1 MKPFFLASLTIGVL
15 CAPVAFAAQTAA
27 PAAPAAPIRDVAGYT
42 FAVVA
47 RGDGSVVWWGRAP
60 GGEVAVPTPFA
71 LPGPA
76 QRVAVG
82 ASSAYALLED
92 GTVVAW
98 GDNDEGQLGNGPS
111 GSNRPLGTYPKSSV
125 TPVRVTDLADIIA
138 IKAGRKHAIALRKDG
153 TVWAWGVRD
162 DGAVGD
168 GDAKP
173 AGSLRVVS
181 ATAPVAVRGL
191 TGVTQIA
198 AGPTHNL
205 ALTREGKIFSWGSNS
220 TGELGVG
227 TRVTGWTP
235 AEVIGLTNVVAIAAG
250 SGQNTY
256 GVSAAVRSDGTLWV
270 WGSGSS
276 AQMGNGVRNP
286 SPDDPGGRNLLPLQ
300 VKGIAG
306 AKDVAVGAGHIAAL
320 LNDGSLRA
328 WGMNGYGELGLG
340 ATSSYE
346 AVPVKVPGISN
357 VATLRLGGYNSYA
370 IRSDGSLWIWG
381 FALSS
386 GRAGILSRHLA
397 APTRLD
403 LP

>member
-1 MKPFFLASLTIGVL
+1 MRHFFLASLTIGAF
-15 CAPVAFAAQTAA
+15 CAPAALPAQTAV
-27 PAAPAAPIRDVAGYT
+27 PAASIRDIAGNQ
-42 FAVVA
+42 FVLVA
-47 RGDGSVVWWGRAP
+47 RGDGSVVAWGRAP
-60 GGEVAVPTPFA
+60 GGVLAVPTPIA

-82 ASSAYALLED
+82 ESGAYVLLED
-92 GTVVAW
+92 GSVVAW
-98 GDNDEGQLGNGPS
+98 GENDEGQLGNGPS
-111 GSNRPLGTYPKSSV
+111 GSNRPLGTYPKPSV

-138 IKAGRKHAIALRKDG
+138 IEAGRKHAIALRKDG

-173 AGSLRVVS
+173 AGSLRVLS

-205 ALTREGKIFSWGSNS
+205 ALTREGKVFSWGSNS

-235 AEVIGLTNVVAIAAG
+235 AEVTGLANVVAIAAG

-306 AKDVAVGAGHIAAL
+306 AKAAAVGAGHIAAL
-320 LNDGSLRA
+320 MNDGSVRA

-381 FALSS
+381 FASSS
-386 GRAGILSRHLA
+386 GRGILSRHLA

>member
-1 MKPFFLASLTIGVL
+1 MKPFFLASLTIGAI
-15 CAPVAFAAQTAA
+15 CAPGALPAQTAA
-27 PAAPAAPIRDVAGYT
+27 SIRDLAGSQ
-42 FAVVA
+42 FVLVA
-47 RGDGSVVWWGRAP
+47 RGDGSVVAWGRAP
-60 GGEVAVPTPFA
+60 GGALAVPTSIA

-76 QRVAVG
+76 QQVAVG
-82 ASSAYALLED
+82 ESSAYVLLED
-92 GTVVAW
+92 GSVVAW
-98 GDNDEGQLGNGPS
+98 GENDEGQLGNGPS
-111 GSNRPLGTYPKSSV
+111 GSNRPLGTYPKPSV

-138 IKAGRKHAIALRKDG
+138 IEAGRKHAIALRKDG

-173 AGSLRVVS
+173 AGSLRVLS

-191 TGVTQIA
+191 SGITQIA
-198 AGPTHNL
+198 AGPHYNL
-205 ALTREGKIFSWGSNS
+205 ALTRDGKVMSWGSNGA
-220 TGELGVG
+220 GELGVG
-227 TRVTGWTP
+227 TRATGWTP
-235 AEVIGLTNVVAIAAG
+235 AEVTGLANIVAIAAG
-250 SGQNTY
+250 SGQGTY
-256 GVSAAVRSDGTLWV
+256 GVSAAVRQDGTLWV

-276 AQMGNGVRNP
+276 AQMGNGVSNP

-306 AKDVAVGAGHIAAL
+306 AKAAAVGAGHIAAL
-320 LNDGSLRA
+320 MNDGSLHA

-346 AVPVKVPGISN
+346 VLPVRVPGLAN
-357 VATLRLGGYNSYA
+357 VASLRLGGYNSYA
-370 IRSDGSLWIWG
+370 IGSDGTLWIWG

-386 GRAGILSRHLA
+386 GPGILSRNLTT
-397 APTRLD
+397 PTRLD

>member
-1 MKPFFLASLTIGVL
+1 MKPFFLAFLTIGAL
-15 CAPVAFAAQTAA
+15 CAPVALPAQTA
-27 PAAPAAPIRDVAGYT
+27 PAAPAASIRDIAGNL
-42 FAVVA
+42 FVLVA
-47 RGDGSVVWWGRAP
+47 RGDGSVMAWGRAP
-60 GGEVAVPTPFA
+60 GGALAVPTPIA
-71 LPGPA
+71 LPGLA

-82 ASSAYALLED
+82 ESSAYVLLDD

-98 GDNDEGQLGNGPS
+98 GTNDEGQLGNGPS
-111 GSNRPLGTYPKSSV
+111 GSNRPLGTYPKPSA
-125 TPVRVTDLADIIA
+125 TPVRVTDLADIVA

-162 DGAVGD
+162 DGEVGD
-168 GDAKP
+168 GKP
-173 AGSLRVVS
+173 AGSLRVLS

-191 TGVTQIA
+191 TGITQIA
-198 AGPTHNL
+198 AGQTHNL
-205 ALTREGKIFSWGSNS
+205 ALTRDGKVMSWGSNS

-227 TRVTGWTP
+227 TRETGWTP
-235 AEVIGLTNVVAIAAG
+235 AEVTGLANIVAIAAG
-250 SGQNTY
+250 TGQNTY
-256 GVSAAVRSDGTLWV
+256 GVSAAVRQDGTLWV

-276 AQMGNGVRNP
+276 AQMGNGVENP

-306 AKDVAVGAGHIAAL
+306 AKDAAVGAGHIAAL
-320 LNDGSLRA
+320 LNDGSVRA

-340 ATSSYE
+340 RTSSDQV
-346 AVPVKVPGISN
+346 VPVRVPGLAN

-370 IRSDGSLWIWG
+370 IRSDGTLWIWG
-381 FALSS
+381 FGLSS
-386 GRAGILSRHLA
+386 SRGILSRHLA

>member
-1 MKPFFLASLTIGVL
+1 M
-15 CAPVAFAAQTAA
+15 
-27 PAAPAAPIRDVAGYT
+27 
-42 FAVVA
+42 
-47 RGDGSVVWWGRAP
+47 
-60 GGEVAVPTPFA
+60 PTPIA

-82 ASSAYALLED
+82 ESGAYVLLED
-92 GTVVAW
+92 GSVVAW
-98 GDNDEGQLGNGPS
+98 GENDEGQLGNGPS
-111 GSNRPLGTYPKSSV
+111 GSNRPLGTYPKPSV

-138 IKAGRKHAIALRKDG
+138 IEAGRKHAIALRKDG

-173 AGSLRVVS
+173 AGSLRVLS

-205 ALTREGKIFSWGSNS
+205 ALTREGKVFSWGSNS

-235 AEVIGLTNVVAIAAG
+235 AEVTGLANVVAIAAG

-306 AKDVAVGAGHIAAL
+306 AKDVGVGAGHIAAL

-381 FALSS
+381 FGLSS
-386 GRAGILSRHLA
+386 SRGILSRHLA